1 MAGDGSMYAPIF
13 IGLLINCI
21 LYGATVVQGVVY
33 FQTFKSDK
41 WWMKMFVFYL
51 LVCETLNTA
60 FDAGVIYEPFIINY
74 GTSRVAT
81 HAPKMLATNPL
92 MTVMI
97 SLPVQLFIAW
107 RVKVM
112 SKSNVLPAIISF
124 FAIASFAGG
133 IAVTVGVILIDFQ
146 YALFSKNYGA
156 VITWLTA
163 SAAADIIITASLVRS
178 LLCKRTGFAV
188 TDDVINRIIR
198 LTIQT
203 GLLTA
208 MTATLDITLFLVLKG
223 KNWNFILDLALSKLY
238 SNTILSSLNARGGWK
253 AVSSVRDNV
262 LFGRETGRESTTRS
276 RTQIEIVTTV
286 TSDVHS
292 PRFSGAVP
300 MKALD
305 AGAGYGHDDSDSSV
319 ANIERASVEAI

>member
-1 MAGDGSMYAPIF
+1 YAPIL

-21 LYGATVVQGVVY
+21 LYGVSRISYSFWMNQNG
-33 FQTFKSDK
+33 SDN

-51 LVCETLNTA
+51 LVCETLNTT
-60 FDAGVIYEPFIINY
+60 FDVGVIYEPFILNY
-74 GTSRVAT
+74 VSLKECNVSVLNSYD
-81 HAPKMLATNPL
+81 HSQ
-92 MTVMI
+92 VMI

-133 IAVTVGVILIDFQ
+133 IALTVGVILIDFQ
-146 YALFSKNYGA
+146 YALFSKNDGA

-163 SAAADIIITASLVRS
+163 SAVADIIITASLVRS
-178 LLCKRTGFAV
+178 LLRKRTGFAV
-188 TDDVINRIIR
+188 TDDIINRIIR
-198 LTIQT
+198 LTVQT

-208 MTATLDITLFLVLKG
+208 VTATLDITLFLVTGVWSLSLLSSFR
-223 KNWNFILDLALSKLY
+223 NFIPDLALSKLY

-276 RTQIEIVTTV
+276 RTQVL
-286 TSDVHS
+286 
-292 PRFSGAVP
+292 FGQ
-300 MKALD
+300 
-305 AGAGYGHDDSDSSV
+305 
-319 ANIERASVEAI
+319 

>member
-1 MAGDGSMYAPIF
+1 YAPIL

-21 LYGATVVQGVVY
+21 LYGATVVQGIVY
-33 FQTFKSDK
+33 FQTFKSDN

-51 LVCETLNTA
+51 LVCETLNTT
-60 FDAGVIYEPFIINY
+60 FDVGVIYEPFILNY
-74 GTSRVAT
+74 GTLRVAT
-81 HAPKMLATNPL
+81 NAPKSKNPL

-133 IAVTVGVILIDFQ
+133 IALTVGVILIDFQ
-146 YALFSKNYGA
+146 YALFSKNDGA

-163 SAAADIIITASLVRS
+163 SAVADIIITASLVRS
-178 LLCKRTGFAV
+178 LLRKRTGFAV
-188 TDDVINRIIR
+188 TDDIINRIIR
-198 LTIQT
+198 LTVQT

-208 MTATLDITLFLVLKG
+208 VTATLDITLFLVLKG
-223 KNWNFILDLALSKLY
+223 KNWNFIPDLALSKLY

-262 LFGRETGRESTTRS
+262 LFGRETGGESTTRS
-276 RTQIEIVTTV
+276 RTQIEIITTV
-286 TSDVHS
+286 TSDVHP
-292 PRFSGAVP
+292 PRFSGAMP

-305 AGAGYGHDDSDSSV
+305 SGAGYGHDDSDSSV
-319 ANIERASVEAI
+319 ANTERVCVEAI